1 MYKTVASLLR
11 KNLFSIAK
19 EMVNSHFSK
28 NLIQEYSL
36 QKKENLAEIQVGF
49 VEPLLKLLI
58 EYFESGKEEILYVY
72 LDERR
77 RYSPHL
83 APLDLQLSYHS
94 KMVESDFN
102 IIASILSVNNF
113 ISREIWDII
122 HESLTVIKSKCI
134 KLLAVGDCLM
144 NEVRVFAHPEYK
156 KKDFSIDFR
165 CIYFSSGNSGALD
178 SESIVQYVKNNNIDL
193 ISFSFFS
200 FEALPNYGRIIAASE
215 KMSVS
220 EIEHYCDSMI
230 DQVKALLLDVRS
242 KINNTML
249 IHNVSGLPLS
259 RWRKRIPFLVALNK
273 HKQHAVDYLNKAI
286 VDVVNNVENC
296 ILIDEYAAAL
306 NKGIKLCSKSIVSQ
320 RKYGGMFHTSY
331 FGKYLADIYIQ
342 EAEFFLQMKK
352 CKALLVDFD
361 NTLWQGVMADG
372 DVVHLHKRQK
382 LLKELKESGII
393 LVAVSKN
400 TESNIRWDEMH
411 LKKSDFA
418 LLQIH
423 WNSKAESVSAA
434 AKILNLGI
442 DSFVFVDDNRHERA
456 IVRDAY
462 SNVVLLDADLKESWG
477 ALERLKFY
485 PNTQATEEARQ
496 RTEMYQQQ
504 AARNAAFVGGESVKD
519 NLLLLNLWYTFMP
532 AQLSDLDRIVE
543 LVNRTNQF
551 NLTTK
556 RYSKEELIEFIKS
569 KNYKVYVSSL
579 GDKYGNLGVVSVII
593 VELIGADLAFI
604 DSFVMSCR
612 AMGFSLEKALVFN
625 VIESLKDAGFAR
637 VQAEY
642 VQTDRNLPCASL
654 YSDLNFTE
662 ILPGKKY
669 EVDLNKHSCDQ
680 IEWLFKK

>member
-1 MYKTVASLLR
+1 MYKKIASLLKR
-11 KNLFSIAK
+11 NLSSIAK
-19 EMVNSHFSK
+19 EMVLNHFSPS
-28 NLIQEYSL
+28 LVEEFSL
-36 QKKENLAEIQVGF
+36 QKKDNLIEMQIGF
-49 VEPLLKLLI
+49 MEPLLKLLI
-58 EYFESGKEEILYVY
+58 EYFESGNEDILYVY

-83 APLDLQLSYHS
+83 APVDVQLGFHA
-94 KMVESDFN
+94 KMVLSDFN
-102 IIASILSVNNF
+102 TIASILNAANF
-113 ISREIWDII
+113 LSEDSWSSI
-122 HESLTVIKSKCI
+122 HESLTGIKNKSVR
-134 KLLAVGDCLM
+134 LLAVGDCLM
-144 NEVRVFAHPEYK
+144 NEVRVFAHPEYN

-178 SESIVQYVKNNNIDL
+178 SENIVQYVKNNNIDL

-215 KMSVS
+215 KMSVP
-220 EIEHYCDSMI
+220 EIERYCDSMI

-259 RWRKRIPFLVALNK
+259 RWRKRIPFLAALNK

-286 VDVVNNVENC
+286 VDVVNNIDNC
-296 ILIDEYAAAL
+296 ILIDECAAAL

-372 DVVHLHKRQK
+372 EVAHLHERQK
-382 LLKELKESGII
+382 LLKELKDSGII

-400 TESNIRWDEMH
+400 TESNIRWDEMY

-423 WNSKAESVSAA
+423 WNSKAESVSATA
-434 AKILNLGI
+434 QILNLGI

-456 IVRDAY
+456 IVGDAY
-462 SNVVLLDADLKESWG
+462 SNVVLLDADLKESWV

-485 PNTQATEEARQ
+485 PNTQATEEARL

-504 AARNAAFVGGESVKD
+504 AARSAAFVGGESVKD
-519 NLLLLNLWYTFMP
+519 NLLLLNLWYTFLP

-556 RYSKEELIEFIKS
+556 RYSKEELIGFIKS

-593 VELIGADLAFI
+593 VELVGADLAVI

-612 AMGFSLEKALVFN
+612 AMGFSLEKALIFN
-625 VIESLKDAGFAR
+625 VVESLKGLGIGR
-637 VQAEY
+637 IHAEY
-642 VQTDRNLPCASL
+642 IQTDRNLPCASL
-654 YSDLNFTE
+654 YSELNFKELLPGRQYELDLNGYSFSH
-662 ILPGKKY
+662 
-669 EVDLNKHSCDQ
+669 V
-680 IEWLFKK
+680 EWLFKK